1 MAAADR
7 DRPRDDGSAV
17 VEFVLVGTFL
27 ILLFLGIVQIGLVL
41 YMRNVVVA
49 SVAEGARHAA
59 NADRTCDDGLA
70 RTSELLAETL
80 SARVEVTR
88 AECGPDEAGGA
99 PLVRIDVRVELPLL
113 LVPGLPASVSVDATG
128 RALDEEAQ

>member
-1 MAAADR
+1 MPAD
-7 DRPRDDGSAV
+7 DDGSAV
-17 VEFVLVGTFL
+17 VEYVLVGTFL
-27 ILLFLGIVQIGLVL
+27 ILLFLGIFQLGLVL

-70 RTSELLAETL
+70 RTRDLIADSL
-80 SARVEVTR
+80 SSRVEVSR
-88 AECGPDEAGGA
+88 ASCVPDSAGGA
-99 PLVRIDVRVELPLL
+99 ALVRIDVRVSLPLL

-128 RALDEEAQ
+128 RAFDEEAQ